1 MITPK
6 AVLTIKNLL
15 SAENVIKKI
24 GSIDIV
30 FCVLHR
36 LFLTDT
42 WIKRTESIITY
53 VATYH
58 SSAHFYQQINVA
70 VLQRLPICI
79 TIQRQTNVHCQ
90 LQTKALEF
98 TEARKNQQGL
108 CLNKDHW
115 FKHTWLVPVF
125 SEPAW
130 LACVC
135 AQLKITILIYLYQR
149 RGEKKN
155 LTCKTWWRSHRSCR
169 SGGNEQCSHKRS

>member
-1 MITPK
+1 MG
-6 AVLTIKNLL
+6 
-15 SAENVIKKI
+15 KKKKRER
-24 GSIDIV
+24 SIWSNIA
-30 FCVLHR
+30 FSLAS
-36 LFLTDT
+36 FAG
-42 WIKRTESIITY
+42 IKRTESIITY

-135 AQLKITILIYLYQR
+135 AQLKITISIYLYQR

-169 SGGNEQCSHKRS
+169 SGGNEQCSHKRSQLSS